1 MIIKLRKAEK
11 IQIKSSKDVFKVL
24 KSILD
29 RQQTHDQKKENF
41 WAMGLTIGNDIIY
54 VDLVSLGSLGH
65 TIVSPSEV
73 FILAIQ
79 HHAAHI
85 IIAHNHPSGR
95 EKPSTADERITKKL
109 VKAGKLLEIEVT
121 DHLIVGNEKYS
132 SFKDE
137 GLI

>member
-1 MIIKLRKAEK
+1 MIIKLRKTER

-41 WAMGLTIGNDIIY
+41 WAMGLTIANDIIY

-65 TIVSPSEV
+65 TVVSPREV

-79 HHAAHI
+79 NHAAHI

-95 EKPSTADERITKKL
+95 ENPSKADKRITKNL

-121 DHLIVGNEKYS
+121 DHLIIGSNKYC

-137 GLI
+137 DMI